1 MESSAG
7 QKKQGRG
14 FGGMR
19 PNSLRADP
27 ALKGSE
33 TKAHP
38 VHRREAAEG
47 GRIGAGRARGRL
59 PFPPHGGRGPRAR
72 RWWGRGRSR
81 LGEDVPTPPSPA
93 PPRASAQRQENGA
106 VLLGCTEL
114 EGERGERRASLQMRE
129 IQAIHWGL
137 WLEAVQSS
145 LSVLRLLT
153 THIQPL

>member
-47 GRIGAGRARGRL
+47 GRADHRGAQ
-59 PFPPHGGRGPRAR
+59 PR
-72 RWWGRGRSR
+72 
-81 LGEDVPTPPSPA
+81 EM
-93 PPRASAQRQENGA
+93 AQEF
-106 VLLGCTEL
+106 
-114 EGERGERRASLQMRE
+114 
-129 IQAIHWGL
+129 GL
-137 WLEAVQSS
+137 V
-145 LSVLRLLT
+145 
-153 THIQPL
+153 